1 MPPKSELVRLREKC
15 LDQQRK
21 IDESSESE
29 SALKLTNVSLERDIK
44 SLKKQLQTAEG
55 KLLKHSAYGA
65 VSSANSAQNE
75 SKIKELTIKLS
86 GAKEEVAEAKKEA
99 RKYETLYKEA
109 KTLYAE
115 QNRKSI
121 MKLTPEGRTIE
132 KIGLIMAPSQFIAS
146 PPKKKAKLAV
156 KDWENKIKAVKTSV
170 LSNLDRLGVGYSQIN
185 TRVKSESKLVVF
197 RQVYETKSDG
207 SLRLVSSTPVVK
219 AEPVVDPDV
228 ITLDSD

>member
-65 VSSANSAQNE
+65 VSSANSDQNE

-115 QNRKSI
+115 QSRKSI
-121 MKLTPEGRTIE
+121 IKLTPEGKTIE

-146 PPKKKAKLAV
+146 PPKKTKLAV
-156 KDWENKIKAVKTSV
+156 KDWENKIKSVKTSV

-197 RQVYETKSDG
+197 RQVYET
-207 SLRLVSSTPVVK
+207 
-219 AEPVVDPDV
+219 
-228 ITLDSD
+228 